1 MHRTHRVAAEWWR
14 RAAPAEVVESG
25 PQDHRGWTVI
35 AENEPVHLRQVNKLL
50 NRFRGRIRVCFGD
63 GIVETGALEHCF
75 ADEIRFVGGRSI
87 KDGIVRIEVSEDADD
102 E

>member
-1 MHRTHRVAAEWWR
+1 MLSGDEGADSVSAEAAMNE
-14 RAAPAEVVESG
+14 AQA
-25 PQDHRGWTVI
+25 QRGWTVI
-35 AENEPVHLRQVNKLL
+35 AENRPVHLRQVCNLL
-50 NRFRGRIRVCFGD
+50 SRFRGREIRVCLGD

-87 KDGIVRIEVSEDADD
+87 SGRIVRIEVSEDTDD